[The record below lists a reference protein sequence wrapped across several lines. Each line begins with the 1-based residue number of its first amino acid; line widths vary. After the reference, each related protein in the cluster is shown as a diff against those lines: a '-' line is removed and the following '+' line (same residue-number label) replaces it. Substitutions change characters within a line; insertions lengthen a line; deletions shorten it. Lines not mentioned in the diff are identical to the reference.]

1 MADKIR
7 VTVWGENAHEK
18 VTAETQKLYPDGMHT
33 YIANFLNT
41 RDDIDARTSVLD
53 EPEHGLTEEV
63 LAGADVLTWWG
74 HIAHGDVDDA
84 IVQRVY
90 EHVVSGMGIIC
101 LHSAHFSKI
110 FTKLMG
116 TPCNLKWREVAER
129 EVLWVTRPGHEIL
142 QGIDDHFIID
152 HVEMY
157 GEFFD
162 IPEPDET
169 ILISSFEGGE
179 VFRSG
184 CTWRRGAGKVF
195 YFRPGHETYPVFYN
209 ENVQK
214 VITNACR
221 WAKPAGPR
229 AGSTCS
235 NPQLGWFLK

>member
-1 MADKIR
+1 MADKVR

-18 VTAETQKLYPDGMHT
+18 VTPETQKLYPDGMHAC
-33 YIANFLNT
+33 IADFLNKHA
-41 RDDIDARTSVLD
+41 DIKARTAVLD
-53 EPEHGLTEEV
+53 EPEHGLTEKV
-63 LAGADVLTWWG
+63 LDNTDVLTWWG
-74 HIAHGDVDDA
+74 HIAHGQVDDA

-90 EHVVSGMGIIC
+90 ERVMGGMGIIC

-116 TPCNLKWREVAER
+116 TTCNLKWREVAER

-142 QGIDDHFIID
+142 QGIDDYFIID

-209 ENVQK
+209 EAVQT
-214 VITNACR
+214 VIANAVR
-221 WAKPAGPR
+221 WARPTGVHVP
-229 AGSTCS
+229 SCS
-235 NPQLGWFLK
+235 NPKMGWFLE

>member
-1 MADKIR
+1 MAEKVR

-18 VTAETQKLYPDGMHT
+18 VTPETQKLYPNGMHAC
-33 YIANFLNT
+33 IADFLNKH
-41 RDDIDARTSVLD
+41 DDIEARTAVLD
-53 EPEHGLTEEV
+53 EPEHGLTEKV
-63 LAGADVLTWWG
+63 LDSTDVITWWA
-74 HIAHGDVDDA
+74 HIAHGEVDDA
-84 IVQRVY
+84 VVQRVY
-90 EHVVSGMGIIC
+90 ERVMSGMGIIC

-116 TPCNLKWREVAER
+116 TTCNLKWREVAER

-142 QGIDDHFIID
+142 AGLDDHFIID

-157 GEFFD
+157 GEHFD

-209 ENVQK
+209 EGVQT
-214 VITNACR
+214 VITNAVR
-221 WAKPAGPR
+221 WAKPTGKHT
-229 AGSTCS
+229 STCS
-235 NPQLGWFLK
+235 NPEMGWFLK

>member
-1 MADKIR
+1 MADNVR

-18 VTAETQKLYPDGMHT
+18 VTKETQELYPDGMHT
-33 YIANFLNT
+33 FIANFLNT
-41 RDDIDARTSVLD
+41 QSDIEAGTAILDD
-53 EPEHGLTEEV
+53 PEHGLTDEV
-63 LAGADVLTWWG
+63 LANTDVLTWWG
-74 HIAHGDVDDA
+74 HIAHGEVDDA
-84 IVQRVY
+84 VVQRVY
-90 EHVVSGMGIIC
+90 EHVMGGMGIIC

-116 TPCNLKWREVAER
+116 TTCNLKWREVAER

-142 QGIDDHFIID
+142 QGVDDHFIID
-152 HVEMY
+152 SVEMY
-157 GEFFD
+157 GELFD

-209 ENVQK
+209 ETVQK

-221 WAKPAGPR
+221 WAKPVGERFNA
-229 AGSTCS
+229 TCA
-235 NPQLGWFLK
+235 NPEMGWFLK

>member
-1 MADKIR
+1 MAGKIR
-7 VTVWGENAHEK
+7 ATVWNEFRHEK
-18 VTAETQKLYPDGMHT
+18 SNKQIGEIYPEGMHGA
-33 YIANFLNT
+33 IAAGLNT
-41 RDDIDARTSVLD
+41 QDDIDARTSVLD

-63 LAGADVLTWWG
+63 LAGTDVLTWWG

-84 IVQRVY
+84 IAQRVY

-142 QGIDDHFIID
+142 QGIEDHFIID

-229 AGSTCS
+229 VISTCES
-235 NPQLGWFLK
+235 PELGWFLK